1 MYHVT
6 IEKYIDNH
14 MKDLNFPI
22 RFKFNVTTLSNDFSA
37 IDASGKMVAYVR
49 QKMFKL
55 KEDIN
60 IYDTENKSN
69 LTHNIRADQWIDFS
83 AAYSFKD
90 AQGKEIGKI
99 ARQGWASIWK
109 AHYELIDQ
117 HQKLQYHIRED
128 SAWVKVLD
136 SIFGQLP
143 IIGGLTGYLFNP
155 SYTVTDLNDQAICQ
169 LKKEPSF
176 FGRKFTLS
184 KLKPINKDDDERIIL
199 GFMMMVLLER
209 RRG

>member
-1 MYHVT
+1 
-6 IEKYIDNH
+6 

-22 RFKFNVTTLSNDFSA
+22 SFTFYVTTLSNDFSA
-37 IDASGKMVAYVR
+37 KDAHGKTVAYVR

-60 IYDTENKSN
+60 IYDNENKTR
-69 LTHNIRADQWIDFS
+69 LTHNIRADKWIDFS

-99 ARQGWASIWK
+99 ARKGWASVWK

-128 SAWVKVLD
+128 NAWVKVLD
-136 SIFGQLP
+136 SVLGQLP

-155 SYTVTDLNDQAICQ
+155 SYTVTDLNGQAICQ
-169 LKKEPSF
+169 LKKEASF
-176 FGRKFTLS
+176 FGRKFKLS
-184 KLKPINKDDDERIIL
+184 KLKPIDHEDDERIIL